1 MKSSR
6 LVGTLGAS
14 AVALMAMTGAA
25 LADGYEMGYSTKDA
39 APAPEGRKLEWS
51 MTLGATSD
59 YVFRGLSFN
68 DEDPAAQGSIDMSY
82 GIFYA
87 GVWGSNLAGDF
98 GHVEVD
104 IYAGIKPKLGP
115 VEFDLGAIYYIYP
128 DEDKVALG
136 GDAEYVELKAGAS
149 FEPVKNLSAGVT
161 YFYVPDQDNSVAVH
175 TVEGSLGY
183 SLPAVGIFS
192 PSISGLVGYSEAED
206 DADFFFTDVDS
217 YTYWN
222 AGLTLGVDK
231 FSIDLRYWDTDISGE
246 GTADER
252 FVASVSVSL
261 P

>member
-1 MKSSR
+1 MKSTR
-6 LVGTLGAS
+6 LVSTVGAS
-14 AVALMAMTGAA
+14 AVALMAMTGVA
-25 LADGYEMGYSTKDA
+25 LAYGYEMGYSTKD

-51 MTLGATSD
+51 VTLGATSD

-87 GVWGSNLAGDF
+87 GVWASNIDGAGFEPYELD
-98 GHVEVD
+98 V
-104 IYAGIKPKLGP
+104 YAGIKPTLGK
-115 VEFDLGAIYYIYP
+115 VEFDFGVLGYLYP
-128 DEDKVALG
+128 AADDA
-136 GDAEYVELKAGAS
+136 GDYVEFKAGAS
-149 FEPVKNLSAGVT
+149 TELFKGLSGGVT
-161 YFYVPDQDNSVAVH
+161 YFYVPDQDNSVEIH
-175 TVEGSLGY
+175 TVEGSLSYG
-183 SLPAVGIFS
+183 LPQMGIFS
-192 PSISGLVGYSEAED
+192 PSISGLVGYSDAEGGSGFFLGED
-206 DADFFFTDVDS
+206 D

-231 FSIDLRYWDTDISGE
+231 FSIDLRYWDTDIDD